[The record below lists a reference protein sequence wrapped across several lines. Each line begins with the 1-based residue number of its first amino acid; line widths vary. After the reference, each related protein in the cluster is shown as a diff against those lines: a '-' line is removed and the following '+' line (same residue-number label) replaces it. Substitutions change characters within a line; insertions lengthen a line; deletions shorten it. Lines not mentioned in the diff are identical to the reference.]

1 MIGFG
6 KWIHFAYFDWSF
18 IKIKKIGGI
27 KLVSWEWFYGLGA
40 VQLLSEGSEMLE
52 SDVNKLKQFRLF
64 LKYEQ
69 MSKIQ
74 LVDVNSSRQIDDIIH
89 IFQRTARH
97 IINFDV

>member
-1 MIGFG
+1 
-6 KWIHFAYFDWSF
+6 
-18 IKIKKIGGI
+18 
-27 KLVSWEWFYGLGA
+27 
-40 VQLLSEGSEMLE
+40 MLE

-64 LKYEQ
+64 PKYEQ

>member
-1 MIGFG
+1 MNPFCIL
-6 KWIHFAYFDWSF
+6 WLIIHKD
-18 IKIKKIGGI
+18 KKKFGGI

-40 VQLLSEGSEMLE
+40 VQLLREGSEMLE
-52 SDVNKLKQFRLF
+52 FDVNKLKQFRLF

-74 LVDVNSSRQIDDIIH
+74 LVDVNSSRQIDDVIQ